1 MSLADQKPDPRSFL
15 TLLCYWR
22 WHSLTTLRKQ
32 KIIFFCFLN
41 FLKDSVIRFVNR
53 LRLTTKWTNPDNSKS
68 VHNKIMMFLNRT
80 NKLVDTA
87 KFKRDI
93 YWHFVYD
100 VVRKTFKIQ
109 SCLFHQGNVLC
120 TFAAFLGLN
129 FSNRYFISVEIIS
142 TLLIFDYNNALFK
155 VLRLLTLIHR

>member
-1 MSLADQKPDPRSFL
+1 
-15 TLLCYWR
+15 
-22 WHSLTTLRKQ
+22 
-32 KIIFFCFLN
+32 
-41 FLKDSVIRFVNR
+41 
-53 LRLTTKWTNPDNSKS
+53 
-68 VHNKIMMFLNRT
+68 MMFLNRT

-155 VLRLLTLIHR
+155 VLRLLTLIHQLTAS